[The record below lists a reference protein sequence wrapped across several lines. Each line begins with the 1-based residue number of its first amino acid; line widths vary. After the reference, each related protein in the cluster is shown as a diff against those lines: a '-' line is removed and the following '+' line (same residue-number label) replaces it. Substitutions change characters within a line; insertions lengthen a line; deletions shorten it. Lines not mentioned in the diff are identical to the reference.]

1 MSTFGVGLVAYN
13 MKPADVEA
21 LSASFNSETPVYK
34 VVIDNSCLS
43 TSEEIFT
50 TLGWT
55 YIHNPRNPG
64 FGSSHNV
71 IFKLFSHKADYHL
84 IVNPDVTFG
93 GAMISR
99 LVHFLDE
106 NKNAGC
112 VMPKVLYPD
121 GTNQNLVK
129 LLPSP
134 LELILRRVP
143 FAVVKNYINNRFVIS
158 HNDQSLET
166 IMAPFL
172 SGCFL
177 MFRTTVINKI
187 GFFDERFFMYMEDID
202 LCRRL
207 WLNKTPPYYLSKAH
221 VIHGYEK
228 GSAKSVKLFYYHI
241 ASAVKY
247 FNKWGWID
255 KERKLINKFAKN
267 CTTSA

>member
-1 MSTFGVGLVAYN
+1 
-13 MKPADVEA
+13 MKSADIEA
-21 LSASFNSETPVYK
+21 LSASFNIENPVYK
-34 VVIDNSCLS
+34 VVIDNSHS
-43 TSEEIFT
+43 SIAEEIFT
-50 TLGWT
+50 ALGWT
-55 YIHNPRNPG
+55 YIHNPENPG

-71 IFKLFSHKADYHL
+71 IFKLFSHAADYHL
-84 IVNPDVTFG
+84 IVNPDVTFE
-93 GAMISR
+93 GAIISR
-99 LVHFLDE
+99 LVKFLDE

-134 LELILRRVP
+134 IELILRRVP
-143 FAVVKNYINNRFVIS
+143 LAVVKNYINNRFVIS
-158 HNDQSLET
+158 HNDQSSET

-177 MFRTTVINKI
+177 MFRTAVINKI

-207 WLNKTPPYYLSKAH
+207 FLNKTPPYYLSKVH
-221 VIHGYEK
+221 IIHGYEK
-228 GSAKSVKLFYYHI
+228 GSSKSVKLFYYHLT
-241 ASAVKY
+241 SAIKY

-255 KERKLINKFAKN
+255 KERKSINKF
-267 CTTSA
+267 CTNEL